1 MRLRAVI
8 AVVTLAISLGTAVSA
23 EAAVRPPDGSVTAAG
38 AEGFD
43 FAQPEV
49 VATGLEAPWGLDFL
63 PDGSALVAQRNQG
76 TVLRVRPGQPTAQV
90 ARIAGVVGGGE
101 GGLLGLAVS
110 PRYRLDRWVY
120 VCFTTASDIR
130 IARFRLNAPQRQQ
143 VIFNGPVRASI
154 HNGGRIAFGPDGMLY
169 VGVGDAGV
177 PANAQNLASRNGKIL
192 RIRPNGGVP
201 AGNPFPGSPV
211 FSYGHRNVQGLAW
224 DAQGRLF
231 ATEFGQATWDEV
243 NRIVPGGNYG
253 WPVVEGPSND
263 PRFRARWWSGLLRR
277 RRRVVLPSQAAPCSS
292 PRCGEPGCGP
302 SRSAPPG
309 RSGHRPPSWWAPT
322 VGSGPS
328 RWLRTAPSGWP
339 PATAT
344 ATARRGHRTTAS
356 SGSRPASG
364 SRRPPVVRVSVL
376 RTRRSPDP
384 PTGGSGL
391 PSPPCSAGPAP
402 LSRHFTV
409 PIATTTSSLPVCDQN
424 TGSSE

>member
-1 MRLRAVI
+1 MRLRAVL
-8 AVVTLAISLGTAVSA
+8 AVVTLAIALGTAVSA
-23 EAAVRPPDGSVTAAG
+23 EAGVRPRDGSVTAAG
-38 AEGFD
+38 AGGFD

-49 VATGLEAPWGLDFL
+49 VATGLEAPWGLGFL

-76 TVLRVRPGQPTAQV
+76 TVLRVRPGQPTVQV

-143 VIFNGPVRASI
+143 VIFSGPVRASI

-177 PANAQNLASRNGKIL
+177 QAFAQNLASRNGKIL

-253 WPVVEGPSND
+253 WPVVEGPSSD
-263 PRFRARWWSGLLRR
+263 PRFRAP
-277 RRRVVLPSQAAPCSS
+277 VV
-292 PRCGEPGCGP
+292 
-302 SRSAPPG
+302 
-309 RSGHRPPSWWAPT
+309 
-322 VGSGPS
+322 V
-328 RWLRTAPSGWP
+328 WP
-339 PATAT
+339 PAQASPSGAT
-344 ATARRGHRTTAS
+344 FAGGTLFVAALRGARLWAVPIS
-356 SGSRPASG
+356 PAGTVGTPSAELVG
-364 SRRPPVVRVSVL
+364 AYGRL
-376 RTRRSPDP
+376 RTVEVAPDGSLWVATSNRDGNGTPRPQDDRILRFTAGERQP
-384 PTGGSGL
+384 P
-391 PSPPCSAGPAP
+391 PAGRAGFR
-402 LSRHFTV
+402 L
-409 PIATTTSSLPVCDQN
+409 ADPVQP
-424 TGSSE
+424 

>member
-1 MRLRAVI
+1 MRLRAVL
-8 AVVTLAISLGTAVSA
+8 AVVTLAIALGTAVSA
-23 EAAVRPPDGSVTAAG
+23 EAGVRPRDGSVTAAG
-38 AEGFD
+38 AGGFD

-49 VATGLEAPWGLDFL
+49 VATGLEAPWGLGFL

-76 TVLRVRPGQPTAQV
+76 TVLRVRPGQPTVQV

-143 VIFNGPVRASI
+143 VIFSGPVRASI

-253 WPVVEGPSND
+253 WPVVEGPSSD
-263 PRFRARWWSGLLRR
+263 PRFRAP
-277 RRRVVLPSQAAPCSS
+277 VV
-292 PRCGEPGCGP
+292 
-302 SRSAPPG
+302 
-309 RSGHRPPSWWAPT
+309 
-322 VGSGPS
+322 V
-328 RWLRTAPSGWP
+328 WP
-339 PATAT
+339 PAQASPSGAT
-344 ATARRGHRTTAS
+344 FAGGTLFVAALRGARLWAVPIS
-356 SGSRPASG
+356 PAGTVGTPSAELVG
-364 SRRPPVVRVSVL
+364 AYGRL
-376 RTRRSPDP
+376 RTVEVAPDGSLWVATSNRDGNGTPRPQDDRILRFTAGERQP
-384 PTGGSGL
+384 P
-391 PSPPCSAGPAP
+391 PAGRAGFR
-402 LSRHFTV
+402 L
-409 PIATTTSSLPVCDQN
+409 ADPVQP
-424 TGSSE
+424 

>member
-1 MRLRAVI
+1 MRLRAVLT
-8 AVVTLAISLGTAVSA
+8 VVTLAIALGTAVSA
-23 EAAVRPPDGSVTAAG
+23 EAGVRTPDGSVTAAG
-38 AEGFD
+38 AGGFD

-76 TVLRVRPGQPTAQV
+76 TVLRVRPGQPTVQV

-143 VIFNGPVRASI
+143 VIFSGPVRASI

-177 PANAQNLASRNGKIL
+177 PSNAQNLASRNGKIL

-263 PRFRARWWSGLLRR
+263 PRFRAP
-277 RRRVVLPSQAAPCSS
+277 VV
-292 PRCGEPGCGP
+292 
-302 SRSAPPG
+302 
-309 RSGHRPPSWWAPT
+309 
-322 VGSGPS
+322 V
-328 RWLRTAPSGWP
+328 WP
-339 PATAT
+339 PAQASPSGAAFAGGTLFVA
-344 ATARRGHRTTAS
+344 ALRGARLWAVPIS
-356 SGSRPASG
+356 PAGTVGTPSAELVG
-364 SRRPPVVRVSVL
+364 AYGRL
-376 RTRRSPDP
+376 RTVEVAPDGSLWVATSNRDGNGTPRPQDDRILRFTTGERQP
-384 PTGGSGL
+384 P
-391 PSPPCSAGPAP
+391 PAGRAGFR
-402 LSRHFTV
+402 L
-409 PIATTTSSLPVCDQN
+409 ADPVQP
-424 TGSSE
+424 